1 MTTNPFDLT
10 GKLALITGG
19 GTGLGT
25 GMAKAMCN
33 AGAKV
38 VITGRREPVLVDAVK
53 ELGENAHFIVHD
65 MNELDTIPGLVEK
78 VEQTFGPIDVVVN
91 NAGINMKKP
100 AIEVSD
106 EDFNQIIHTN
116 LNAVFALTREC
127 AKKML
132 PRKQGSIIMISSM
145 TAMYGID
152 RVAAYSASKS
162 AVKGMIMGLASEFSP
177 FGVRINA
184 IAPGFIESPMM
195 LNAMD
200 NDPQRKAKVLGRTPM
215 GTFGKAEDIGYTAV
229 FLASNAARF
238 VTGTTIPVDGGNSI
252 GF

>member
-1 MTTNPFDLT
+1 MTINPFDLT

-19 GTGLGT
+19 GTGLGI
-25 GMAKAMCN
+25 GMAQAMCN

-38 VITGRREPVLVDAVK
+38 IITGRREPVLLEAVK
-53 ELGENAHFIVHD
+53 ELGENAQYIVHD
-65 MNELDTIPGLVEK
+65 INELNTIPALVDR
-78 VEQTFGPIDVVVN
+78 VEQAYGPIDIVIN

-100 AIEVSD
+100 AIEVTD

-127 AKKML
+127 AKRML

-152 RVAAYSASKS
+152 RVAPYSASKS

-195 LNAMD
+195 LKAMD
-200 NDPQRKAKVLGRTPM
+200 GDPQRKAKVLGRTPM
-215 GTFGKAEDIGYTAV
+215 AAFGKAEDIGHTAV
-229 FLASNAARF
+229 YLASNAARF
-238 VTGTTIPVDGGNSI
+238 VTGVTIPVDGGNSI